1 MQSEERL
8 ERILW
13 KVRHDGRVYTARL
26 AEEYGVSEETVRRD
40 IRALVRASKVKR
52 VHGGATGLYPPSS
65 ENAYSVRRL
74 RDAEAKR
81 RIGAYA
87 ASLIEDGEI
96 LALDGGCCNEQL
108 AKELF
113 SKKGLIFVTNFIPA
127 ANALNEKFQQNH
139 IEGRTILLGGEMSC
153 ENLVSYGTLTEEMVE
168 KFRFTRAFISA
179 SALSDSGAMIWNVG
193 EGKISRI
200 MAEHA
205 ASVVLLCESAKFS
218 QTSLYQYIDYSSVD
232 MLVTDDAHGIP
243 SETRARLESEGVEVV
258 ILKAESETN
267 E

>member
-8 ERILW
+8 ESILW

-40 IRALVRASKVKR
+40 IRALVRESKVKR
-52 VHGGATGLYPPSS
+52 VHGGATCLYPPCS
-65 ENAYSVRRL
+65 ENAYFVRRL

-81 RIGAYA
+81 KIGAYA
-87 ASLIEDGEI
+87 SGLIEDGEI
-96 LALDGGCCNEQL
+96 IALDGGCCNEQL
-108 AKELF
+108 VRELF
-113 SKKGLIFVTNFIPA
+113 NKKELIFVTNFIPA
-127 ANALNEKFQQNH
+127 VNALNEKVQQNH
-139 IEGRTILLGGEMSC
+139 IGGRAILLGGEMNS
-153 ENLVSYGTLTEEMVE
+153 ENLVTYGVLTEEMVE

-193 EGKISRI
+193 EGKIARI

-205 ASVVLLCESAKFS
+205 ANVVLLCESAKFS

-232 MLVTDDAHGIP
+232 MLVTDDGHDIP
-243 SETRARLESEGVEVV
+243 SETRTRLESDGVEVV
-258 ILKAESETN
+258 ILSMESENT
-267 E
+267 